1 MLTRSDINAFILL
14 IYWGPMFLL
23 MAGGLI
29 GVYFAKVKMPVRVL
43 LMAVV
48 LLGTPVPF
56 VLPLWKSIQKDKAE
70 HAAYQARYQ
79 PAYALFK
86 KLCADAGDKVY
97 RTAENVEG
105 VRLLKVIDEKSQDV
119 TVESG
124 NPGSIMWEYAA
135 ILGASGSWE
144 TDSDNP
150 KEYIETFM
158 EYKDEIDP
166 QSQTGP
172 RTAPTSGSRYDYV
185 DVLQPDGSIVRYSG
199 GPFSY
204 SPFQE
209 HRRTLR
215 KHPRP
220 PKHPARYGV
229 TFENNVD
236 PALRRQG
243 IAGTTIRVIDLKTN
257 ELMGERT
264 TYVFDSSFGNA
275 PYDNGWLRAERCTD
289 KHAEKTRQHKIR
301 YFVERV
307 LKPKSQD

>member
-1 MLTRSDINAFILL
+1 MFTTSDLRNLILL

-23 MAGGLI
+23 MGIGLL
-29 GVYFAKVKMPVRVL
+29 VVFFAKMDWRRRL
-43 LMAVV
+43 LKAVAVV
-48 LLGTPVPF
+48 VGLPACF
-56 VLPLWKSIQKDKAE
+56 VLPLWLDAQEKKAK
-70 HAAYQARYQ
+70 HDAYQARYQ

-86 KLCADAGDKVY
+86 KLCADAGDKIY

-105 VRLLKVIDEKSQDV
+105 VRLLKVIDENSWNVNID
-119 TVESG
+119 SG

-135 ILGASGSWE
+135 ILGGRRFGA
-144 TDSDNP
+144 TDPGNP
-150 KEYIETFM
+150 EDYIETFM
-158 EYKDEIDP
+158 EYHNGDEH
-166 QSQTGP
+166 
-172 RTAPTSGSRYDYV
+172 GSYYNYV

-204 SPFQE
+204 APRQE
-209 HRRTLR
+209 NPPKLRR
-215 KHPRP
+215 HARP

-257 ELMGERT
+257 ELMGERK

-275 PYDNGWLRAERCTD
+275 TYDNGWLLAERCTD
-289 KHAEKTRQHKIR
+289 KRAEEMDQHKIR
-301 YFVERV
+301 YFVERI
-307 LKPKSQD
+307 LKPKSQN

>member
-29 GVYFAKVKMPVRVL
+29 GVCFAKVKMPVRVL

-86 KLCADAGDKVY
+86 KLCADAGDKIY

-105 VRLLKVIDEKSQDV
+105 VRLLKVMDEKSWDV

-135 ILGASGSWE
+135 IFGGRLGEKDTSE
-144 TDSDNP
+144 P
-150 KEYIETFM
+150 ERYIKTFM
-158 EYKDEIDP
+158 EYNNEDWNKGG
-166 QSQTGP
+166 S
-172 RTAPTSGSRYDYV
+172 APTHGSHYDYV

-204 SPFQE
+204 SPFQK

-264 TYVFDSSFGNA
+264 TYVFDSTFGNA
-275 PYDNGWLRAERCTD
+275 PYDNGWLIAKRCSDKRAE
-289 KHAEKTRQHKIR
+289 EMNQHQIR

>member
-1 MLTRSDINAFILL
+1 
-14 IYWGPMFLL
+14 MFLL

-29 GVYFAKVKMPVRVL
+29 GVCFAKVKWSVRVL

-86 KLCADAGDKVY
+86 KLCADAGDKIY

-105 VRLLKVIDEKSQDV
+105 VRLLKVIDKKSRDV

-135 ILGASGSWE
+135 ILGGRFGI
-144 TDSDNP
+144 TDPPEPEN
-150 KEYIETFM
+150 YIKTFM
-158 EYKDEIDP
+158 EYNDEAHF
-166 QSQTGP
+166 QNQTEFI
-172 RTAPTSGSRYDYV
+172 TAPTSGSRYDYV
-185 DVLQPDGSIVRYSG
+185 DVLQPDGSIIRYDG
-199 GPFSY
+199 GPI
-204 SPFQE
+204 SPAPG
-209 HRRTLR
+209 TLADFKIR
-215 KHPRP
+215 QHSN
-220 PKHPARYGV
+220 PKRPARYGV

-264 TYVFDSSFGNA
+264 TYIFDSSFGNA

-289 KHAEKTRQHKIR
+289 KHAEETQQHKIR

>member
-29 GVYFAKVKMPVRVL
+29 GVCFAKVKWSVRVL

-86 KLCADAGDKVY
+86 KLCADAGDKIY

-105 VRLLKVIDEKSQDV
+105 VRLLKVIDKKSWDV

-135 ILGASGSWE
+135 ILGARIGK
-144 TDSDNP
+144 TDPGDP
-150 KEYIETFM
+150 ERYIKTFM
-158 EYKDEIDP
+158 EYNDEAHLHNR
-166 QSQTGP
+166 G
-172 RTAPTSGSRYDYV
+172 APTRGSHYDYV

-199 GPFSY
+199 GPFANV
-204 SPFQE
+204 PGQE
-209 HRRTLR
+209 HPPTLR